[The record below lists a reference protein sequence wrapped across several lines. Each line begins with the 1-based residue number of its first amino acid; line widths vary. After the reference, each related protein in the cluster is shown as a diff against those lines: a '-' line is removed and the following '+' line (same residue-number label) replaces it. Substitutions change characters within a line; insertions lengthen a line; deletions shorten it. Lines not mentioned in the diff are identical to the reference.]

1 MPPAAESAPPA
12 ARARSGSSAGS
23 KVPKPAEDRVGARG
37 GGGATVRAAQKQN
50 SKKAP
55 TGSGG
60 HKFEWKD
67 KTNDGTTA
75 YITDALDAGDPMYS
89 SGAEEENY
97 VLVSEGVTFGA
108 DAAPRAPQYCA
119 EHGAT
124 LIGPKYTL
132 AEFKL
137 RLVAAIDELFASGE
151 VEECVTSVLELRCP
165 EFAFEIVKR
174 AVSKAVD
181 RRARECELASRLISA
196 GCPRLLSERDVA
208 RGFERLFEGLEDL
221 VLDAPGAPRVV
232 SDFLVRCVVDEALP
246 PAYLGDR
253 VFAALGGEIVAR
265 ARRLLSRE
273 HASSKLERLWGPGDG
288 RDVAELKKVVDML
301 LGEYLAT
308 RELGEAKR
316 CVRELAAP
324 AFGHEVVKRA
334 VVAALPHDDEA
345 RNAVSR
351 LLAELVADAEGLVSP
366 AQAARGF
373 ARLKDA
379 LPDLTC
385 DVPNAG
391 ELLAAF
397 VERAKADGVLAAD
410 A

>member
-1 MPPAAESAPPA
+1 MAPAAAEPIQ
-12 ARARSGSSAGS
+12 SSKG
-23 KVPKPAEDRVGARG
+23 KQPKPQEERVGARAG
-37 GGGATVRAAQKQN
+37 GGGTVRAAQKQN

-67 KTNDGTTA
+67 KTNDGTTS
-75 YITDALDAGDPMYS
+75 YIPCALDSGDPMYS
-89 SGAEEENY
+89 SGAEDDSNY
-97 VLVSEGVTFGA
+97 VLVSEGATFGA
-108 DAAPRAPQYCA
+108 DAAIPRAPQYCS
-119 EHGAT
+119 EHGTT

-137 RLVAAIDELFASGE
+137 RLVAALDELFASGE
-151 VEECVTSVLELRCP
+151 VEECVTSILELRCP

-174 AVSKAVD
+174 SISKAVD

-196 GCPRLLSERDVA
+196 CCPRLLSERDVS
-208 RGFERLFEGLEDL
+208 RGFERLFEAMEDL

-253 VFAALGGEIVAR
+253 VFAALGGELVSR

-273 HASSKLERLWGPGDG
+273 HASSKLERIWGPGDG
-288 RDVAELKKVVDML
+288 RDASELKKVVDML

-308 RELGEAKR
+308 REIAEATR

-334 VVAALPHDDEA
+334 VTAALPHDAEA
-345 RNAVSR
+345 RKAVSS
-351 LLAELVADAEGLVSP
+351 LLAELVAGAEGLVSP

-373 ARLKDA
+373 ARLNDA

-385 DVPNAG
+385 DVPNAA
-391 ELLAAF
+391 ELLAEF
-397 VERAKADGVLAAD
+397 VDRAKKDGVLAAD
-410 A
+410 ASS